1 MKFDRHIGFEWVVTG
16 VALIGVV
23 ALLVVGEDRRGAVAD
38 QPGAEMTGAQDAG
51 PAGHR
56 DLNETVTKAF

>member
-23 ALLVVGEDRRGAVAD
+23 ALLIVGEDRGGAVAD
-38 QPGAEMTGAQDAG
+38 QPGAQDAG